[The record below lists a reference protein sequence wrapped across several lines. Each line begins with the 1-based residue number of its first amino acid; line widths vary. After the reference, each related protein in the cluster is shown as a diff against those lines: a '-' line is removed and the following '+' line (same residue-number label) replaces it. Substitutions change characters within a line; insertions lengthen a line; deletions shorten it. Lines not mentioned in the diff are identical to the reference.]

1 MERIEEIESRIIE
14 NEKEISILRKYIHDI
29 EDRMQSDTIKELEKK
44 LSDLEEEERLVA
56 QQLAASDFAFEQE
69 IRRYQD
75 MERGMKVMEEKIKG
89 IAKKLE
95 RSPKIEQDIKELDE
109 RLLALEATMEKEYYS
124 DDYE

>member
-95 RSPKIEQDIKELDE
+95 RIPKIEQDIKELDE